1 MSAFNGSGQFVITGT
16 GLPFT
21 TGTVISSTVVNQ
33 LNTDLA
39 AGLSNCI
46 CKDGQSTPT
55 NNIPMGGFKLTGLG
69 AATTLGDALS
79 YGQPANVSSL
89 TVTGPATI
97 GGYGA
102 GVGRNRLINGD
113 FRIDQRNAG
122 AALTTTA
129 GGQYCVDRWRC
140 MLSLGNKFSV
150 QGVSGDYR
158 FATLGGSSHLLK
170 ITSLSAYATLSSDY
184 FAVDQLIEGLNVPD
198 LAYGNASAQS
208 LSLSFLFQADI
219 TATYYVSLVNVTNSW
234 TYNLSFSATAG
245 TPQRV
250 IFTIPGDTAH
260 AISGDNT
267 AALVVRF
274 NIGSGGVQTPN
285 AWITGNLFNGPIGG
299 GILATNGA
307 NMYIGDIQLELAPP
321 GATPAV
327 PLATPFERRQFGQ
340 ELLLCQRYF
349 QTSYPLGIVPGD
361 GAAGSTVGN
370 VAAYTTAA
378 ARVLTQFSPP
388 MRATPGMVAYRG
400 TNAGNNGVWNFYYPT
415 SSAWVAGTGM
425 SLTPNSAGGFT
436 GQVNTNAG
444 NFTLGLSYL
453 IDGGWIA
460 SAEL

>member
-113 FRIDQRNAG
+113 MRVSQRCG
-122 AALTTTA
+122 TGSFTTTP
-129 GGQYCVDRWRC
+129 GSVFYTLDRWFISTSTGTINIQQGTNETAGDTTAIHLFINTP
-140 MLSLGNKFSV
+140 MGA
-150 QGVSGDYR
+150 GVSDYSQFTQKIEANNIGDCQ
-158 FATLGGSSHLLK
+158 FGTP
-170 ITSLSAYATLSSDY
+170 
-184 FAVDQLIEGLNVPD
+184 N
-198 LAYGNASAQS
+198 AQS
-208 LSLSFLFQADI
+208 LSLSFLVFA
-219 TATYYVSLVNVTNSW
+219 N
-234 TYNLSFSATAG
+234 AG
-245 TPQRV
+245 TYGASIANPAGTRTYPFSFVVSQSAAWNRV
-250 IFTIPGDTAH
+250 VVTIPGDTGGPWTL
-260 AISGDNT
+260 SGNGECLELRICLG
-267 AALVVRF
+267 A
-274 NIGSGGVQTPN
+274 GSNWQGPAG
-285 AWITGNLFNGPIGG
+285 AWSSNN
-299 GILATNGA
+299 
-307 NMYIGDIQLELAPP
+307 YIGPTGMLQFATIASAYMALTDIQLELAPP
-321 GATPAV
+321 GATPAA

-349 QTSYPLGIVPGD
+349 QTSYPLGTVPGD